1 MSRLW
6 NLKDE
11 SQYQYLKRLELERGR
26 SGREAAEFAAL
37 AVSDRLRLE
46 GRVPNRATN
55 QARISKDL
63 LNDRTL
69 AELRNMACNLNIN
82 IRRRMSRADLINA
95 IRTRRKLGVLPPRR
109 TPDPQG
115 YTRSEG

>member
-11 SQYQYLKRLELERGR
+11 SQYQYLKRLELERGK

-37 AVSDRLRLE
+37 AVSERLRLE
-46 GRVPNRATN
+46 GRVPTRASS
-55 QARISKDL
+55 QAAISKAL
-63 LNDRTL
+63 LNDRTV

-82 IRRRMSRADLINA
+82 LRRKMSREDLINA
-95 IRTRRKLGVLPPRR
+95 IRTRRKLGVMPARR
-109 TPDPQG
+109 TPDQRG
-115 YTRSEG
+115 YTLTEG